1 MKYRSFEGR
10 EKTCSVLVKEHVKIP
25 NQPLEECNTVDRFIT
40 ETERLTLSFLDCFD
54 EANED
59 SAIVAEC
66 PGELEDTV
74 ILGRF

>member
-40 ETERLTLSFLDCFD
+40 ETERLTLSFLDDSDFA
-54 EANED
+54 EANGGKLL
-59 SAIVAEC
+59 SQNV
-66 PGELEDTV
+66 LEN
-74 ILGRF
+74 